1 MPSTLMPNAVEDVD
15 GGDRTL
21 DVSFGS
27 SVVARG
33 EMVPIVAELLG
44 IWRGGSDPNK
54 LGYALMID

>member
-1 MPSTLMPNAVEDVD
+1 MPNAVEHVV

-27 SVVARG
+27 NVVARG
-33 EMVPIVAELLG
+33 DMVPNVVELLG

-54 LGYALMID
+54 WGYALMIG